1 MDTKKT
7 AKITALIISIGVL
20 CLTLMDN
27 IDYTAVG
34 IYAGCGTTSR
44 LLYTFFHAGM
54 VHAVINVWCLLSVVF
69 IYDISIWR
77 LLLSYSIAATIPID
91 TLTSLCNTV
100 FIDLNVLIDTNDLFN
115 ATTPTVG
122 LSGLVF
128 VLFGSISF
136 EVERKVYYQLWMIAY
151 IIIGFLFPNTN
162 AWLHLYC
169 YLAGCIVALLNKPI
183 IINKGQ

>member
-69 IYDISIWR
+69 IYDISLWR

-91 TLTSLCNTV
+91 TLTQLITPHSSL
-100 FIDLNVLIDTNDLFN
+100 LI
-115 ATTPTVG
+115 PSVG

-128 VLFGSISF
+128 ALFGSISF

-169 YLAGCIVALLNKPI
+169 YLAGGIVALLNKPI